1 MIQRIQTIWLLLATV
16 IILGLFMFPYLN
28 YIDLVGLGKKLFVT
42 GEYSAVNNESV
53 KQSNFL
59 LQTIA
64 TIVVALVPFVTI
76 FQFKNRKLQIKLIF
90 VSIALIALL
99 GVWMYFTSAVTLDL
113 ISQSFGANN
122 IGVGFFLLPI
132 SIIFLAMALG
142 GIRNDEKLIKSADRL
157 R

>member
-16 IILGLFMFPYLN
+16 VILGLFMFPYLN

-64 TIVVALVPFVTI
+64 TIVVALVPLATI

-90 VSIALIALL
+90 VSIVLIALL
-99 GVWMYFTSAVTLDL
+99 GVWMYITSSNTLVL

-132 SIIFLAMALG
+132 AIIFLAMALG

>member
-1 MIQRIQTIWLLLATV
+1 MIQRIQTVWLLLATV
-16 IILGLFMFPYLN
+16 VILGLFMFPYLN

-53 KQSNFL
+53 KQNNFL

-64 TIVVALVPFVTI
+64 TVVVALVPLAAI
-76 FQFKNRKLQIKLIF
+76 FQFKNRKFQLKLIYL
-90 VSIALIALL
+90 SILLIVLM
-99 GVWMYFTSAVTLDL
+99 GTWMYFTSVSTLDL
-113 ISQSFGANN
+113 ISQNFGANN

-132 SIIFLAMALG
+132 AIIFLAMAIG
-142 GIRNDEKLIKSADRL
+142 GIRKDEKLIKSADRL

>member
-16 IILGLFMFPYLN
+16 VILGLFMFPYLN

-99 GVWMYFTSAVTLDL
+99 GVWMYFTSAATLDL

>member
-16 IILGLFMFPYLN
+16 VILGLFIFPYLN
-28 YIDLVGLGKKLFVT
+28 YTDLVGLGKKLFVT

-53 KQSNFL
+53 KQSSFI

-64 TIVVALVPFVTI
+64 TIVVALVPLITI
-76 FQFKNRKLQIKLIF
+76 FQFKNRKLQIKLIY
-90 VSIALIALL
+90 VSIAFIALL
-99 GVWMYFTSAVTLDL
+99 GVWMYFSSVATLDL

-122 IGVGFFLLPI
+122 IGVGFFLLPV
-132 SIIFLAMALG
+132 SIIFLAMAIG
-142 GIRNDEKLIKSADRL
+142 GIRKDEKLIKSADRL

>member
-99 GVWMYFTSAVTLDL
+99 GVWMYFTSVATLDL

>member
-64 TIVVALVPFVTI
+64 TIVVALVPLATI

-99 GVWMYFTSAVTLDL
+99 GVWMYFTSAATLDL

>member
-16 IILGLFMFPYLN
+16 VILGLFIFPYLN

-53 KQSNFL
+53 KQKSFI
-59 LQTIA
+59 LQTLG
-64 TIVVALVPFVTI
+64 TIVVALVPLITI
-76 FQFKNRKLQIKLIF
+76 FQFKNRKLQIKLIYL
-90 VSIALIALL
+90 SIVLVVLL
-99 GVWMYFTSAVTLDL
+99 GVWMYFTATSTLQL

-122 IGVGFFLLPI
+122 IGVGFFLLPVA
-132 SIIFLAMALG
+132 IILLAMALG
-142 GIRNDEKLIKSADRL
+142 GIRKDEKLIRSADRL

>member
-16 IILGLFMFPYLN
+16 VILGLFMFPYLN
-28 YIDLVGLGKKLFVT
+28 YIDLVGLGKKLIVT

-53 KQSNFL
+53 KQSSFL

-64 TIVVALVPFVTI
+64 TVVVALVPLFII
-76 FQFKNRKLQIKLIF
+76 FQFKNRKLQIKLIY
-90 VSIALIALL
+90 VAIALIVLL
-99 GVWMYFTSAVTLDL
+99 GVWMYVTSVSTLDL

-122 IGVGFFLLPI
+122 IGVGFFLLPVA
-132 SIIFLAMALG
+132 IIFLAMAIG
-142 GIRNDEKLIKSADRL
+142 GIRKDEKLIKSADRL

>member
-16 IILGLFMFPYLN
+16 VILGLFMFPYLN

>member
-16 IILGLFMFPYLN
+16 VILGLFIFPYLN

-53 KQSNFL
+53 KQKSFI
-59 LQTIA
+59 LQTLG
-64 TIVVALVPFVTI
+64 TIVVALAPLITI
-76 FQFKNRKLQIKLIF
+76 FQFKNRKLQIKLIYL
-90 VSIALIALL
+90 SIALVVLL
-99 GVWMYFTSAVTLDL
+99 GVWMYFTATSTLQL

-122 IGVGFFLLPI
+122 IGVGFFLLPVA
-132 SIIFLAMALG
+132 IILLAMALG
-142 GIRNDEKLIKSADRL
+142 GIRKDEKLIRSADRL

>member
-16 IILGLFMFPYLN
+16 VILGLFMFPYLN
-28 YIDLVGLGKKLFVT
+28 YIDLVGLGKKLSVT

-64 TIVVALVPFVTI
+64 TVVVALVPLATI

-90 VSIALIALL
+90 VSIASIALL
-99 GVWMYFTSAVTLDL
+99 GVWMYFTSAATLDL

>member
-16 IILGLFMFPYLN
+16 VILGLFMFPYLN

-53 KQSNFL
+53 KQSSFL

-64 TIVVALVPFVTI
+64 TVVVALVPLITI
-76 FQFKNRKLQIKLIF
+76 FQFKNRKLQIKLIYL
-90 VSIALIALL
+90 SIVLIALL
-99 GVWMYFTSAVTLDL
+99 GVWMYVSSISTLAL
-113 ISQSFGANN
+113 ISQNFGANN

-132 SIIFLAMALG
+132 AIIILAMAIG
-142 GIRNDEKLIKSADRL
+142 GIRKDEKLIKSADRL

>member
-1 MIQRIQTIWLLLATV
+1 MIQRIQTIWLLLATIV
-16 IILGLFMFPYLN
+16 ILGLFMFPYLN

-99 GVWMYFTSAVTLDL
+99 GVWMYFTSAATLDL

>member
-16 IILGLFMFPYLN
+16 VILGLFIFPYLN

-42 GEYSAVNNESV
+42 GEYSASNNESV
-53 KQSNFL
+53 KQSSFT

-64 TIVVALVPFVTI
+64 TILVALVPLITI
-76 FQFKNRKLQIKLIF
+76 FQYKNRKLQIKLIYL
-90 VSIALIALL
+90 SIVLIALL
-99 GVWMYFTSAVTLDL
+99 GVWMYFTSAATLDL
-113 ISQSFGANN
+113 ISQKFGANN

-132 SIIFLAMALG
+132 AIIFLAMAIG
-142 GIRNDEKLIKSADRL
+142 GIRKDDKLIKSADRL

>member
-16 IILGLFMFPYLN
+16 VILGLFMFPYLN

-64 TIVVALVPFVTI
+64 TIVVALVPLATI

-99 GVWMYFTSAVTLDL
+99 GVWMYFTSAATLDL

>member
-16 IILGLFMFPYLN
+16 VILGLFIFPYLN

-53 KQSNFL
+53 KQKSFI
-59 LQTIA
+59 LQTLG
-64 TIVVALVPFVTI
+64 TIVVALVPLITI
-76 FQFKNRKLQIKLIF
+76 FQFKNRKLQIKLIYL
-90 VSIALIALL
+90 SIALVVLL
-99 GVWMYFTSAVTLDL
+99 GVWMYFTATSTLQL

-122 IGVGFFLLPI
+122 IGVGFFLLPVA
-132 SIIFLAMALG
+132 IILLAMALG
-142 GIRNDEKLIKSADRL
+142 GIRKDEKLIRSADRL

>member
-1 MIQRIQTIWLLLATV
+1 MIQRIQTVWLLLATV
-16 IILGLFMFPYLN
+16 VILGLFMFPYLN

-53 KQSNFL
+53 KQNNFL

-64 TIVVALVPFVTI
+64 TVVVALAPLAAI
-76 FQFKNRKLQIKLIF
+76 FQFKNRKFQLKLIYL
-90 VSIALIALL
+90 SILLIVLM
-99 GVWMYFTSAVTLDL
+99 GTWMYFTSVSTLDL
-113 ISQSFGANN
+113 ISQNFGANN

-132 SIIFLAMALG
+132 AIIFLAMAIG
-142 GIRNDEKLIKSADRL
+142 GIRKDEKLIKSADRL

>member
-16 IILGLFMFPYLN
+16 VILGLFMFPYLN

-64 TIVVALVPFVTI
+64 TIVVALVPLVTI
-76 FQFKNRKLQIKLIF
+76 FQFKNRKLQIKLVF

-99 GVWMYFTSAVTLDL
+99 GVWMYITSSNTLDL

-132 SIIFLAMALG
+132 AIIFLALALG